1 MSFGQDLLSSITKII
16 GDGRKTSGDNY
27 IFHCPVCKHRKPK
40 LEVHMI
46 THKWHCWVCD
56 RGGTGI
62 AGLLKWIGCS
72 QSVIESFSG
81 YSKGKIQSA
90 PKSGVTSAVK
100 LPKEYIPLWE
110 EKADSWFWRSAFN
123 YAASRGMAL
132 SDILKYRI
140 GYCIDGPYKNMIIIP
155 NYDINW
161 NLNYYVGRSFLE
173 TRENSFKLPNHSKD
187 IIGFESYVDFS
198 EPVII
203 VESVINAITL
213 KRNAVP
219 LYGKVMHS
227 NLRMKILQ
235 EKPESLYIWLD
246 PDADKMAFDIVDFFV
261 NRGISVF
268 WVRGDRGMDVNDY
281 GYELAWDKLK
291 GTLQTTYVDLVKYKL
306 NK

>member
-1 MSFGQDLLSSITKII
+1 MSFGQDLLRAITAVI

-62 AGLLKWIGCS
+62 IGLLKWIGCS
-72 QSVIESFSG
+72 QPVIESFSV
-81 YSKGKIQSA
+81 YAKGKPISVA
-90 PKSGVTSAVK
+90 KDNSPNIIK

-110 EKADSWFWRSAFN
+110 EHEDSWFWRSAFN
-123 YAASRGMAL
+123 YTVSRGISSA
-132 SDILKYRI
+132 DIRKYKI

-155 NYDINW
+155 NYDANW
-161 NLNYYVGRSFLE
+161 NLNYFVGRSFLE
-173 TRENSFKLPNHSKD
+173 TRENSFKLPNYSKD

-198 EPVII
+198 EPVTI
-203 VESVINAITL
+203 VESVINSITL

-227 NLRMKILQ
+227 NLRMKILE
-235 EKPESLYIWLD
+235 EKPERLYIWLD
-246 PDADKMAFDIVDFFV
+246 PDADDMAFTLVDFFV
-261 NRGISVF
+261 NRGISVY
-268 WVRGDRGMDVNDY
+268 WVRGDSGKDVNDY
-281 GYELAWDKLK
+281 GYDHAWDKLK
-291 GTLQTTYVDLVKYKL
+291 NTLQTTYVDLVQYKL